1 MRLEETAEIL
11 AIFILEFPDHRK
23 ENSASSPVTLVQ
35 ETGSES
41 RQKSKMVTMGA
52 SYVGSSLS
60 VYNLLS
66 WFTNYD

>member
-11 AIFILEFPDHRK
+11 AIFFLEFPDHGK

-41 RQKSKMVTMGA
+41 RQKSKMVTMGCGLCWELA
-52 SYVGSSLS
+52 ERVQSFVL
-60 VYNLLS
+60 VHKL
-66 WFTNYD
+66 